1 MTVFD
6 RTIGQVPKSILS
18 DNLRLATFVAAIFAS
33 AALLFTVEPM
43 FTKMVLPRLGGSA
56 AVWTTATVFFQSML
70 LAGYVYAHL
79 LMKFAPLRMALVI
92 HLLVMVVACAALPLH
107 IATGWVRPPAE
118 GELLW
123 LIGLFT
129 VSIGLPFFALS
140 ANSPLLQAW
149 FARTDHHAAKDPYFL
164 YVASNIGSFLALIA
178 YPFLIEPFVGLGAQ
192 TSLWTAGF
200 YGLIVLIGGCA
211 ALSSQSRSLPRT
223 IVAPEAA
230 AARPGWRDVASCVG
244 LSAVPSGLLIAVTS
258 HMSTDVA
265 SVPLFWVLPLALY
278 LLSLVIAFQTN
289 PVIPHWL
296 VLRAFPAC
304 IVALAAFVALNPVQ
318 WLISSL
324 TVHVVAFFVTALMC
338 HGELARRRPAA
349 RYLTNFY
356 IWLSAGG
363 LIGGVTTGLVA
374 PHLFTWI
381 AEYPIL
387 IVSAILCVPSVRG
400 SAVKTLA
407 DKAVQRGVIAAL
419 AIVLLALFAL
429 KGLDIR
435 FSETSAGVISG
446 LLLGSTV
453 YCWRKPAV
461 FAAIVGFI
469 FVANAYC
476 FTYDRENH
484 VVRNFFGVLN
494 AAESLDGRFRVMW
507 HGTIGQGTQ
516 RIRDDKGNRLTG
528 RPEVIAEFFDGAGI
542 AQAVDAVR
550 ARFGRPINYAVI
562 GLGTGAMTCRARP
575 GDTVTFYEIDPD
587 VIRVARDPKL
597 FNYISECGPQTE
609 VVQGDARLTLSDASA
624 KPYDLIFIDAFLGAA
639 IPVHL
644 LTREAMAMYFSKL
657 SPHGI
662 VAVHVSNRNLELAS
676 VVAGVA
682 NANGA
687 IARHY
692 RGGDVQENA
701 KESKWVP
708 KVVAVARNQEYFGVL
723 AKSRYWPVIDRD
735 PAQEVWSDDYS
746 NVLGALIRQ
755 WKQRMNLTAISLNK

>member
-6 RTIGQVPKSILS
+6 RTIGQVPKKILS
-18 DNLRLATFVAAIFAS
+18 DHLRLATFVAAIFAS

-79 LMKFAPLRMALVI
+79 LMKFASLRTALVI
-92 HLLVMVVACAALPLH
+92 HLVVMVGACAVLPLH
-107 IATGWVRPPAE
+107 IAAGWGRPPAE
-118 GELLW
+118 SESLW

-149 FARTDHHAAKDPYFL
+149 FARTDHRSAKDPYFL

-178 YPFLIEPFVGLGAQ
+178 YPFVIEPFIGLGAQ

-200 YGLIVLIGGCA
+200 YGLIMLIGGCA
-211 ALSSQSRSLPRT
+211 ALSSRSRSLPRA
-223 IVAPEAA
+223 IVAPETE

-244 LSAVPSGLLIAVTS
+244 LSAVPSGLLLAVTS
-258 HMSTDVA
+258 YMSTDVA
-265 SVPLFWVLPLALY
+265 AVPLFWVLPLALY

-296 VLRAFPAC
+296 VIRAFPVC
-304 IVALAAFVALNPVQ
+304 IVILTFFVALNPVQ
-318 WLISSL
+318 WLVSSL

-338 HGELARRRPAA
+338 HGEIARRRPAA

-363 LIGGVTTGLVA
+363 LIGGVTTGLLA

-387 IVSAILCVPSVRG
+387 IVSAILCIPRAAG
-400 SAVKTLA
+400 SAVKALT
-407 DKAVQRGVIAAL
+407 DKAIERALIAAL
-419 AIVLLALFAL
+419 VVGLLVLFAL

-435 FSETSAGVISG
+435 FAYTTVVVIIG
-446 LLLGSTV
+446 LLLGTTV
-453 YCWRKPAV
+453 YCWRKPV
-461 FAAIVGFI
+461 SFAAIVGFVFI
-469 FVANAYC
+469 ANAYC
-476 FTYDRENH
+476 FTYDRGNH
-484 VVRNFFGVLN
+484 VVRNFFGVLD
-494 AAESLDGRFRVMW
+494 AAETYDGRFRVLW
-507 HGTIGQGTQ
+507 HGTIGQGSQ
-516 RIRDDKGNRLTG
+516 RIRDDRGVPVTG
-528 RPEVIAEFFDGAGI
+528 RPEMIAEFFDGAGI
-542 AQAVDAVR
+542 AQTVDAVR

-562 GLGTGAMTCRARP
+562 GLGTGAMTCRAKP
-575 GDTVTFYEIDPD
+575 GDTVTFYEIDPE

-597 FNYISECGPQTE
+597 FSYISECGPRTE
-609 VVQGDARLTLSDASA
+609 IVQGDARLTLSDAPA
-624 KPYDLIFIDAFLGAA
+624 KAYDLIFIDAFLGAA

-644 LTREAMAMYFSKL
+644 LTREAMAMYFTKL
-657 SPHGI
+657 DPRGI

-682 NANGA
+682 SANGA
-687 IARHY
+687 TARHY
-692 RGGDVQENA
+692 RGGDVQESIHEN
-701 KESKWVP
+701 KWVP
-708 KVVAVARNQEYFGVL
+708 KVVAVARAEEDFGVL
-723 AKSRYWPVIDRD
+723 AKSAYWPVIDRD
-735 PAQEVWSDDYS
+735 PAQQVWSDDYS
-746 NVLGALIRQ
+746 NVLGALLRK
-755 WKQRMNLTAISLNK
+755 WKERMNLTAITLNK

>member
-1 MTVFD
+1 
-6 RTIGQVPKSILS
+6 
-18 DNLRLATFVAAIFAS
+18 
-33 AALLFTVEPM
+33 
-43 FTKMVLPRLGGSA
+43 
-56 AVWTTATVFFQSML
+56 ML

-79 LMKFAPLRMALVI
+79 LMKFAPLRTALVI

-118 GELLW
+118 DESLW

-149 FARTDHHAAKDPYFL
+149 FARTDHQSAKDPYFL

-178 YPFLIEPFVGLGAQ
+178 YPFVIEPFVGLGAQ

-211 ALSSQSRSLPRT
+211 ALSSQSNSLPRT
-223 IVAPEAA
+223 IAAPETE

-244 LSAVPSGLLIAVTS
+244 LSAVPSGLLLAVTS
-258 HMSTDVA
+258 YMSTDVA
-265 SVPLFWVLPLALY
+265 SVPLFWVMPLALY

-296 VLRAFPAC
+296 VLRAFPVC
-304 IVALAAFVALNPVQ
+304 IVVLTAFVALNPVQ

-387 IVSAILCVPSVRG
+387 IVSAILCVPSVAG
-400 SAVKTLA
+400 SAIKTLNRQGRA
-407 DKAVQRGVIAAL
+407 ARGDRGPCYGPAGAVRPERPRYQVQRDVGRV
-419 AIVLLALFAL
+419 
-429 KGLDIR
+429 
-435 FSETSAGVISG
+435 SSAGCCSAPR
-446 LLLGSTV
+446 S

-476 FTYDRENH
+476 FTYDR
-484 VVRNFFGVLN
+484 G
-494 AAESLDGRFRVMW
+494 
-507 HGTIGQGTQ
+507 
-516 RIRDDKGNRLTG
+516 
-528 RPEVIAEFFDGAGI
+528 
-542 AQAVDAVR
+542 
-550 ARFGRPINYAVI
+550 
-562 GLGTGAMTCRARP
+562 
-575 GDTVTFYEIDPD
+575 
-587 VIRVARDPKL
+587 
-597 FNYISECGPQTE
+597 
-609 VVQGDARLTLSDASA
+609 
-624 KPYDLIFIDAFLGAA
+624 
-639 IPVHL
+639 
-644 LTREAMAMYFSKL
+644 
-657 SPHGI
+657 
-662 VAVHVSNRNLELAS
+662 
-676 VVAGVA
+676 
-682 NANGA
+682 
-687 IARHY
+687 
-692 RGGDVQENA
+692 
-701 KESKWVP
+701 
-708 KVVAVARNQEYFGVL
+708 
-723 AKSRYWPVIDRD
+723 KSRRPQFLRR
-735 PAQEVWSDDYS
+735 AEC
-746 NVLGALIRQ
+746 R
-755 WKQRMNLTAISLNK
+755 